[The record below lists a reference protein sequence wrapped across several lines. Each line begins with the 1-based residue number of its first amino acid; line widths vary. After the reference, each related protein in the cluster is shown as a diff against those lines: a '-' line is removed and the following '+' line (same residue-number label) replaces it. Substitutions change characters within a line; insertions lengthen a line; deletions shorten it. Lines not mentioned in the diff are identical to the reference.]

1 MLNIR
6 VFTDD
11 FFSLCAYHEGTFNE
25 FSVHERRKIM
35 KADAKTEAAVLAVL
49 DKFKQTYKNRDIEGL
64 MSVMA
69 PDNDLFMYGTGAD
82 EKRIGPEQ
90 VRFQAE
96 RDWAQTEALDFNLNS
111 HHISAAGPV
120 AWVASEGLGQGRVGG
135 QEIQFPMRMTAVLE
149 QRNGKWLL
157 VQAHVSLPA
166 AAQEE
171 GDSVPV

>member
-1 MLNIR
+1 
-6 VFTDD
+6 
-11 FFSLCAYHEGTFNE
+11 
-25 FSVHERRKIM
+25 M
-35 KADAKTEAAVLAVL
+35 KADAKTEAAVVEVL
-49 DKFKQTYKNRDIEGL
+49 NKFKQTYEDRDLEGL

-90 VRFQAE
+90 VRLQAK
-96 RDWAQTEALDFNLNS
+96 RDWAQTEALAFNLNS
-111 HHISAAGPV
+111 HHISSVGPV
-120 AWVASEGLGQGRVGG
+120 AWVASEGLGQGRVDG

-149 QRNGKWLL
+149 QRNGKWLV
-157 VQAHVSLPA
+157 VQAHVSLPS